1 VRLALKVFMQ
11 THGDFVNVSCCAE
24 AEGKTED
31 TASLPVRGIA
41 RKKISHFEDS
51 VFDLGIFWSL

>member
-1 VRLALKVFMQ
+1 MQ